1 MLCVFYNFAVKDIHN
16 PQMFT
21 GKHMYM
27 DTIKSPR
34 VVNKPLQTVTISI
47 AIGWRSRPPLLNII
61 IRSLPAANL
70 QFTYFIEWLLVDIN

>member
-27 DTIKSPR
+27 DTIKVASGR
-34 VVNKPLQTVTISI
+34 
-47 AIGWRSRPPLLNII
+47 
-61 IRSLPAANL
+61 
-70 QFTYFIEWLLVDIN
+70 

>member
-27 DTIKSPR
+27 DTIKAASGR
-34 VVNKPLQTVTISI
+34 KQTVTD
-47 AIGWRSRPPLLNII
+47 RDNFYRH
-61 IRSLPAANL
+61 
-70 QFTYFIEWLLVDIN
+70 